1 VAGVGFDASVW
12 EMWPYLTAGA
22 SVWIPPVETV
32 ASPPGLLAWIAEQRI
47 TLAFLPTPL
56 AEAALAGPLRALF
69 DVANI
74 VEMTEA
80 IAAQQAQQVDQSE
93 MAAMLDELKGLSPEE
108 IRALLE
114 AEG

>member
-1 VAGVGFDASVW
+1 
-12 EMWPYLTAGA
+12 MTAGHRPKGSKLV
-22 SVWIPPVETV
+22 SV
-32 ASPPGLLAWIAEQRI
+32 SLRI
-47 TLAFLPTPL
+47 
-56 AEAALAGPLRALF
+56 LF
-69 DVANI
+69 DVANA